1 VQNIY
6 KQEVDASNV
15 VRFKTMKGLAVMS
28 FVIAVVYL
36 LLGAYAAGSVMA
48 IFGFSALYI
57 RKYSLI
63 SYSYE
68 IAGDQVSVERIVAG
82 KERKKVF
89 GFKLSDLILMAPE
102 RSEKIKELDL
112 RPDKTMAFHMK
123 GLVTGVYT
131 VLTRADGKVYK
142 LKLAPDKR
150 FIELCQK
157 KNREKVLK

>member
-1 VQNIY
+1 VENIY

-28 FVIAVVYL
+28 FVIAVIYL
-36 LLGAYAAGSVMA
+36 LLGAYPAGSVMA

-57 RKYSLI
+57 RKFSLI

-89 GFKLSDLILMAPE
+89 GFKLGDLILMAPE
-102 RSEKIKELDL
+102 KSEKIKELDL

-131 VLTRADGKVYK
+131 VLTEADGKVYK

-157 KNREKVLK
+157 KNRGKVLK